1 MKAEALL
8 LAKRLQRNMA
18 EVLRDMRLLITAIM
32 TIGVATA
39 ACNRN
44 AAVAASATVA
54 NAAAIDAPRDSD
66 SAAVA
71 TSGGTESDLAA
82 AAAVRALTIPAGTRL
97 PIVLDTP
104 VSSASSRVEQSVHAH
119 LVRPVVVQGR
129 TVIPQGSR
137 VSGVVTDAT
146 RSGRVKGLAHLALRF
161 DTLVPRG
168 DDTRYQIRTA
178 AVGRTAPATKK
189 KDATEIGVP
198 AAGGALIGALLGGK
212 KGALIGGAA
221 GGGAGTA
228 VVLSTRGKEV
238 SLPKGAA
245 LTLRLSEPVTVRVRG

>member
-1 MKAEALL
+1 MSFLQCGPMREHVQAQAFNSLGWTARNGSYLEARPMKAEALL

-104 VSSASSRVEQSVHAH
+104 VSSASSRVEQS
-119 LVRPVVVQGR
+119 
-129 TVIPQGSR
+129 
-137 VSGVVTDAT
+137 
-146 RSGRVKGLAHLALRF
+146 
-161 DTLVPRG
+161 
-168 DDTRYQIRTA
+168 
-178 AVGRTAPATKK
+178 
-189 KDATEIGVP
+189 
-198 AAGGALIGALLGGK
+198 
-212 KGALIGGAA
+212 
-221 GGGAGTA
+221 
-228 VVLSTRGKEV
+228 
-238 SLPKGAA
+238 
-245 LTLRLSEPVTVRVRG
+245 

>member
-1 MKAEALL
+1 M
-8 LAKRLQRNMA
+8 
-18 EVLRDMRLLITAIM
+18 
-32 TIGVATA
+32 
-39 ACNRN
+39 
-44 AAVAASATVA
+44 
-54 NAAAIDAPRDSD
+54 
-66 SAAVA
+66 
-71 TSGGTESDLAA
+71 
-82 AAAVRALTIPAGTRL
+82 
-97 PIVLDTP
+97 
-104 VSSASSRVEQSVHAH
+104 
-119 LVRPVVVQGR
+119 
-129 TVIPQGSR
+129 IPQGSR

-161 DTLVPRG
+161 DTLAPRG
-168 DDTRYQIRTA
+168 DDERYQIHTA
-178 AVGRTAPATKK
+178 AVGRTAQSTKK